1 MKRFIIISS
10 ILALFYNGAMASQKE
25 KNHRFTAQSYI
36 VADMNGEVLQEHR
49 GDKVRSI
56 ASITKLMVG
65 FIAVEQDLDEMLA
78 IPAKRTVS
86 SSIPRNV
93 RELSRRDLIMLSM
106 VKSDNFASQILCNNI
121 PNCIDSMN
129 ERAASLGMENTK
141 FAEPTGLSKDNVS
154 TARDL
159 LKLMMASAEN
169 STLSALSSMTYA
181 TILTDKE
188 DITVRN
194 TNPFTRTL
202 DVVLSKTGF
211 TRPAGGCLVMI
222 TNSEAGKRVLI
233 LLGSK
238 NVRARV
244 PDMKQLLR
252 QHGIYQP
259 IYK

>member
-1 MKRFIIISS
+1 MKRFTLLAFA
-10 ILALFYNGAMASQKE
+10 LALFCNGAVASKKVRE
-25 KNHRFTAQSYI
+25 HRFTAQSYI
-36 VADMNGEVLQEHR
+36 VADINGEVLQEHK
-49 GDKVRSI
+49 GDNVRSI

-65 FIAVEQDLDEMLA
+65 FIAAEQDLDEMLA
-78 IPAKRTVS
+78 IPARRTVS

-93 RELSRRDLIMLSM
+93 KELSRKDLIILSM
-106 VKSDNFASQILCNNI
+106 VKSDNFAAQILCNNI

-181 TILTDKE
+181 TILTDK
-188 DITVRN
+188 DHITVRN

-222 TNSEAGKRVLI
+222 TNTKAGKKVLI

-238 NVRARV
+238 NVKARV
-244 PDMKQLLR
+244 PDMKTLLK

-259 IYK
+259 VHN